1 MDRAALQARL
11 NAIDASVDWQSAVR
25 TLRGIIED
33 LNEELESK
41 ADAEDGE
48 A

>member
-1 MDRAALQARL
+1 MEKAALQARL
-11 NAIDASVDWQSAVR
+11 NAIDSEANWQSAVR
-25 TLRGIIED
+25 TLRAIIED

-41 ADAEDGE
+41 ADADDGE